1 MKDNSIAYQHSTCL
15 PSPNSSLVGQDVNSY
30 STLMDTS
37 ITGRRTRIQPSSLP
51 LSEHSNWIAD
61 GTFYVSPR
69 IFPQSYTI
77 HLVVENKCVPL
88 VYILSGDKKGDTYEF
103 VLNVIKH
110 YFDQH
115 CPVDTGTIFVDFEKA
130 VMNAFSNSL
139 PGWEVSNCLF
149 HLCQSVQKNIQ
160 KDGSHH

>member
-1 MKDNSIAYQHSTCL
+1 MET
-15 PSPNSSLVGQDVNSY
+15 
-30 STLMDTS
+30 
-37 ITGRRTRIQPSSLP
+37 

-77 HLVVENKCVPL
+77 HSVVDNKCVPL

-115 CPVDTGTIFVDFEKA
+115 CPVDTGTILIDFEKA

-139 PGWEVSNCLF
+139 PGWEVSNFKRTFRRSLRRYILLINYLPGLLGLLSF
-149 HLCQSVQKNIQ
+149 LLLYYIQ
-160 KDGSHH
+160 LS